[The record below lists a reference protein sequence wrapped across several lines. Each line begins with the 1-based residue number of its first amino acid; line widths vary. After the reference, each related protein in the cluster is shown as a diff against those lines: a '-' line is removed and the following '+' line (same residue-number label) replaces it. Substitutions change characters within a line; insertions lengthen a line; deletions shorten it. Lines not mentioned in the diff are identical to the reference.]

1 MSHQDLFACFKAFD
15 KAYKHIGHKNKV
27 CLIELELDQDYWL
40 IMSDITSLHLAPPK
54 MDDGHV

>member
-27 CLIELELDQDYWL
+27 CLIELDQDYWL

>member
-27 CLIELELDQDYWL
+27 CLIELDQDYWL
-40 IMSDITSLHLAPPK
+40 IMFDITSLHLAPPK